1 MPRPQPSL
9 RTQAN
14 QLAHASLDHLREA
27 AARWRRLPDDFGR
40 PKRHR
45 LFGPTL
51 TFWLFLAQVL
61 SPDGSCRE
69 TVTRFLAQL
78 FRQAEKTASPN
89 TSAYCQARA
98 KLKTGELR
106 QAARQ
111 LADRVEERGENW
123 RWRGRRVRV
132 ADGSGLSMPDTPP
145 NQKRWP
151 QSSRAKPGCGFP
163 VMRVVGLFSLATGA
177 LIDFADGA
185 LAVSERTLLR
195 SLWPLLEIGDV
206 LLADRGF
213 CSFADFYILARR
225 GVDSVMRKDARRLN
239 AAVIKRLGK
248 NDRIVEWRKTG
259 VRPDWLDERS
269 WRELPERLWVREVK
283 VEVEN
288 PGFRTRIIWIVTT
301 LLDHR
306 AYPAGALARLYQ
318 RRWQVEIYFRD
329 IKITMGMDVLRC
341 KTPAMVEKEVWMR
354 VIAYNLIRGLMAEA
368 AAKHG
373 ERPER
378 ISFKGTVAALRQW
391 APVMAQAAGD
401 DDAGLRCYAAFLYY
415 LAKDKTLSR
424 PGRVEPRARKRR
436 PKNYQLL
443 NKPRREFKEIKHR
456 NHYRKA

>member
-9 RTQAN
+9 RTTATT
-14 QLAHASLDHLREA
+14 LARASLDHLQEA
-27 AARWRRLPDDFGR
+27 AAGWLQLPEDFGR

-45 LFGPTL
+45 LFGPTV
-51 TFWLFLAQVL
+51 TFWLFLSQVL
-61 SPDGSCRE
+61 SADGSCRE
-69 TVTRFLAQL
+69 TVMRFLAQL
-78 FRQAEKTASPN
+78 CRQIGTIASPS

-98 KLKTGELR
+98 RLKTDELR
-106 QAARQ
+106 RTARQ
-111 LADRVEERGENW
+111 LADRVEARGGEW

-132 ADGSGLSMPDTPP
+132 ADGSGLSMPDTPS

-151 QSSRAKPGCGFP
+151 QSSQAKPGCGFP
-163 VMRVVGLFSLATGA
+163 VMRVVGLFALATGA
-177 LIDFADGA
+177 LIDLADGA
-185 LAVSERTLLR
+185 LDVSERTLLR
-195 SLWPLLEIGDV
+195 SLWPLLEFGDV

-213 CSFADFYILARR
+213 CSFADFFLLRRR
-225 GVDSVMRKDARRLN
+225 GVDSLMRKDARRLN
-239 AAVIKRLGK
+239 AAVIKRLGR
-248 NDRIVEWRKTG
+248 NDRIVEWRNTG
-259 VRPDWLDERS
+259 VRPKWLNES
-269 WRELPERLWVREVK
+269 EWRELPERLWVREVK
-283 VEVEN
+283 VEVDN
-288 PGFRTRIIWIVTT
+288 PGFRTRTIWIVTT

-306 AYPAGALARLYQ
+306 AYPAGELARLYQ

-341 KTPAMVEKEVWMR
+341 KSPGMVEKEVWMR

-378 ISFKGTVAALRQW
+378 LSFKGTVAALRQW
-391 APVMAQAAGD
+391 APIMAQTAGD
-401 DDAGLRCYAAFLYY
+401 DEAGPANYAAFLYY
-415 LAKDKTLSR
+415 LAKNKLRIR

-443 NKPRREFKEIKHR
+443 NKPRRKFKEIEHR